1 MFNPQ
6 QPQSQPQQPITSLKR
21 RFDDFCA
28 NVRKRSFE
36 IANEDDSS
44 EPVVIGGNRGSQ
56 RGGAR
61 CPIRRKRFRRAKE
74 IVESAVADSL
84 CGLSNEEAA
93 FMNTPEYLDMM
104 RKIEEEILKELNCRH
119 ETEEDLLRAYEE
131 SLSHEICELTS
142 VVCPMCRSAYLSENP
157 GVWIQ
162 CTGCGLCLTIND
174 PALNADYLGRMT
186 QQSYEN
192 HSRKCVS
199 EPVIKLS
206 PDGRCLVFCCGAC
219 NEYTILI

>member
-1 MFNPQ
+1 MFNPPQQYQ
-6 QPQSQPQQPITSLKR
+6 QPNQSLKR

-28 NVRKRSFE
+28 TVRKRSFE
-36 IANEDDSS
+36 IANETDSS
-44 EPVVIGGNRGSQ
+44 EPIVVVGESRGAQGGH
-56 RGGAR
+56 
-61 CPIRRKRFRRAKE
+61 CPVRRKRFRRAKE

-84 CGLSNEEAA
+84 CGLSKEEAA

-104 RKIEEEILKELNCRH
+104 RKIEEDILKELSCRH

-131 SLSHEICELTS
+131 SLSHEVCELTS

-174 PALNADYLGRMT
+174 PTLNAGYLGRMT
-186 QQSYEN
+186 QQCYEN
-192 HSRKCVS
+192 HGRRCAS
-199 EPVIKLS
+199 EPVIKMS
-206 PDGRCLVFCCGAC
+206 PDGRCLVFCCGTC
-219 NEYTILI
+219 NEYSILI